1 MSGGVT
7 MEATEIGRR
16 VAEIRKKVGMKQM
29 ELARRSDL
37 SQGQVSRIERG
48 HQGMRSE
55 TLLRIARALGVP
67 PHELL
72 MKREEPGKT
81 AKGLALGRQLKR
93 ALVSPE
99 FVRLAER
106 MATAYLGGGELRR
119 KLSSVVEV
127 LTRK

>member
-1 MSGGVT
+1 